1 MANRKPTVDPMFAA
15 YAASAPRL
23 DLRAYLDYASRHESD
38 WTLETG
44 KVVNDMAALYV
55 NLSRIKPTLKG
66 TAAKREVWRL
76 IDAYKASIKGWH
88 GTAGSPTCQDR
99 LYFDIRA
106 KLNAAY
112 LDVPALTDVERELAQ
127 TTEATAVSHVA

>member
-1 MANRKPTVDPMFAA
+1 MAKPKTTSDPMFAA

-23 DLRAYLDYASRHESD
+23 DLRAYLDYASRHEAD

-44 KVVNDMAALYV
+44 KIVNDMAALYV
-55 NLSRIKPTLKG
+55 GLSRVKPTMKG

-76 IDAYKASIKGWH
+76 IDAYKASINRWS
-88 GTAGSPTCQDR
+88 GTAGSPTCQER